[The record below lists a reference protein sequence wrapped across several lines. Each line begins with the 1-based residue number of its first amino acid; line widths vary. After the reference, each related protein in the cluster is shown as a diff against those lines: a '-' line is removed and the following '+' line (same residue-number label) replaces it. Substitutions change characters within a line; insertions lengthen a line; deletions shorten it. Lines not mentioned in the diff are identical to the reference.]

1 MVALKASLL
10 RTPGAQALRAQI
22 HLQTGLAPRRPL
34 GYSIRA
40 AATDN
45 EVGKYHTIDLDGA
58 KPVSQMTLG
67 EKEQAFL
74 EAMSAYYIGGKPEI
88 SDAEFDLLKDELLW
102 NGSKV
107 AILSSNEK
115 KFLEAVLSF
124 NKGKP
129 IMSNDDFDQLKVAL
143 KKENSMVTAAGPRCS
158 IRSRKMYSDAS
169 VDYLR
174 LVVLNIPAAITVL
187 LGLFSID
194 DLTGFEVTKLIELPE
209 PYGIVF
215 VWGFVLPVVYILSN
229 AITSLV
235 FKDALVLKAECP
247 SCGTE
252 SFSYFGDILTVSGSR
267 VTNTVECPNCKSKL
281 VFDADKRSVEVA
293 PKAA

>member
-1 MVALKASLL
+1 MLIYLFSF
-10 RTPGAQALRAQI
+10 
-22 HLQTGLAPRRPL
+22 LQ
-34 GYSIRA
+34 
-40 AATDN
+40 
-45 EVGKYHTIDLDGA
+45 
-58 KPVSQMTLG
+58 
-67 EKEQAFL
+67 
-74 EAMSAYYIGGKPEI
+74 AYYIGGKPEI
-88 SDAEFDLLKDELLW
+88 TDAEFDLLKDELLW

-107 AILSSNEK
+107 AVLSKNEQ

-129 IMSNDDFDQLKVAL
+129 IMTNQEFDQLKVAL
-143 KKENSMVTAAGPRCS
+143 KKENSMVTAEGPRCS

-174 LVVLNIPAAITVL
+174 LVALNIPAAITVL

-235 FKDALVLKAECP
+235 FKDALVLKAKCP

-267 VTNTVECPNCKSKL
+267 VTNTVECANCKAKL
-281 VFDADKRSVEVA
+281 VFDADKRSVEVTPTETA
-293 PKAA
+293 TA

>member
-1 MVALKASLL
+1 
-10 RTPGAQALRAQI
+10 
-22 HLQTGLAPRRPL
+22 
-34 GYSIRA
+34 
-40 AATDN
+40 
-45 EVGKYHTIDLDGA
+45 
-58 KPVSQMTLG
+58 MTLG

-107 AILSSNEK
+107 AVLSASEQ

-129 IMSNDDFDQLKVAL
+129 IMTNEEFDQLKVTL

-174 LVVLNIPAAITVL
+174 LVALNIPAAITVL

-209 PYGIVF
+209 PFGIVF

-229 AITSLV
+229 AITGLV

-267 VTNTVECPNCKSKL
+267 VTNTVECANCKAKL
-281 VFDADKRSVEVA
+281 VFDAEKRSVEVA
-293 PKAA
+293 PSETAAA